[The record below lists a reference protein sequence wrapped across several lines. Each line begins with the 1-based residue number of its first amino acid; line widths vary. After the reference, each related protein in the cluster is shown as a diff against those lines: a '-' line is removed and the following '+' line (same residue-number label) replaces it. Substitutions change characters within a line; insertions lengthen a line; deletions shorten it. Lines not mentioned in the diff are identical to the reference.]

1 MECEIQKSKAQ
12 FLTRTQE
19 ITLKNIFYY
28 FTPELKL
35 TIFLI
40 LLVRILC

>member
-1 MECEIQKSKAQ
+1 MECEIQKSRAQ

-28 FTPELKL
+28 FTPELTL

-40 LLVRILC
+40 LFVRILS